1 MDSGERVII
10 ETTVFNKTP
19 IRRGISGSADRR
31 AGPFVATGKSR
42 LRVLPHVVFL
52 LMVLTG
58 QSALAT
64 DSVRCG
70 RSIVRVGD
78 LLGEV
83 LLKCGEPTYRSGNY
97 IVYDMGPASFR
108 RQFLIQSDRVIS
120 IRVGQKF

>member
-1 MDSGERVII
+1 MIIKTLTSRVALFPWGASDS
-10 ETTVFNKTP
+10 
-19 IRRGISGSADRR
+19 
-31 AGPFVATGKSR
+31 TGKRAHAGAPIGSNCLVR
-42 LRVLPHVVFL
+42 RQLVGASLLVLVA
-52 LMVLTG
+52 
-58 QSALAT
+58 QSASAT

-83 LLKCGEPTYRSGNY
+83 LQKCGEPTYRSGNY

-108 RQFLIQSDRVIS
+108 RQFLIQSNRVVS